1 MTVDLEQELP
11 VLYWEGPLM
20 RRLCSKLTLPYL
32 RELEVHLMDAA
43 ILKTVRDLGLSGTLY
58 TK

>member
-1 MTVDLEQELP
+1 ML
-11 VLYWEGPLM
+11 
-20 RRLCSKLTLPYL
+20 SYL
-32 RELEVHLMDAA
+32 RELEVYLMDAT